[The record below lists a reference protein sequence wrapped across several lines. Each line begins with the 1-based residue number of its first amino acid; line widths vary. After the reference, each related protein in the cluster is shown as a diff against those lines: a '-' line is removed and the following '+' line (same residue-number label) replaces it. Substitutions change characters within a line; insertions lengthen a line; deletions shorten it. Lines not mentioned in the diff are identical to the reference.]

1 MSNSARHP
9 RPGLAKARAQNLLR
23 RRQID
28 LVATEDGPLR
38 ALVEAADV
46 VSEGLARVE
55 GGGRVYYGSTSVL
68 LPAVSRGGALPD
80 ADVAT
85 LARLLGSDPHLR
97 VRALRIACREA
108 QARAGS
114 IGTVRAEIVITTTR
128 AGVELVV
135 DVVAVVLE
143 SAAGGEAR

>member
-1 MSNSARHP
+1 MSTPAHPP

-23 RRQID
+23 RRSID
-28 LVATEDGPLR
+28 LVATEEGPLR
-38 ALVEAADV
+38 AIIEAADV
-46 VSEGLARVE
+46 ISEGLARVE

-68 LPAVSRGGALPD
+68 LPARSRGGTLPD
-80 ADVAT
+80 ADIAT

-114 IGTVRAEIVITTTR
+114 IGTVRAEMVISTTA